1 MESPTIKR
9 NRNGLFLHLFGIAI
23 FLLVLI
29 YLLAGHV
36 LPVYALAF
44 SMPAYALLA
53 FLQMR
58 DTPVLIMQAA
68 ILGMMNIS
76 VFILNIETLAPVNI
90 VFFVFPLIVSAM
102 YYDTMPAIAL
112 GIITTVEIAM
122 LAFLFGGFSERPPMS
137 YVNAQLFIF
146 MFFALNLSIVHSI
159 FFRRVMLE
167 AEEKNN
173 SMERALSS
181 KEGYLHLFFQTA
193 KDAIAVFDSDN
204 KIIAI
209 NPAFEELYG
218 WSLPESIGKS
228 LPLVPPEH
236 LDEAAIR
243 TREVQAGKSYSLLET
258 EDLKKD
264 GSRFDAQITLSPI
277 IGPSGNVLA
286 TSVISRDISYRKE
299 AEKLILQSEK
309 LKLTGE
315 IAAGV
320 AHEIRNP
327 MTVISGFVQMMENDA
342 VHPQKE
348 YIGLIRSEIARID
361 LIISEFLM
369 LAKPQATERKEI
381 GFKKMVDDIALLF
394 GPQLNLDNILFTS
407 HFERD
412 DFVVVGE
419 EHHLKQ
425 VVINLMKNA
434 VEALEGIGR
443 QGRIHM
449 AIESS
454 SGRSVSLF
462 IKDNGNGIP
471 DESAPLIFE
480 PFYTTKATGTGL
492 GLLISQKIIQEHR
505 GTLTIESEEGRGTAA
520 TVTLPLK

>member
-1 MESPTIKR
+1 MQSPTIKR

-23 FLLVLI
+23 FSLVLI
-29 YLLAGHV
+29 YLLTGNA
-36 LPVYALAF
+36 LPANALVF
-44 SMPAYALLA
+44 GSFAYILLA
-53 FLQMR
+53 YLQLR
-58 DTPVLIMQAA
+58 QISVRIMQAA
-68 ILGMMNIS
+68 VIGMMNIS
-76 VFILNIETLAPVNI
+76 VFILNIETLAPVN
-90 VFFVFPLIVSAM
+90 VVYFVFPLMVSAM
-102 YYDTMPAIAL
+102 YHDTMPNIVL
-112 GIITTVEIAM
+112 GIITTIEIGM
-122 LAFLFGGFSERPPMS
+122 LAFLFGGFSEQAPIS
-137 YVNAQLFIF
+137 YVNVQLFIF
-146 MFFALNLSIVHSI
+146 IFFALNLTIVHSI
-159 FFRRVMLE
+159 FFRRILLQ
-167 AEEKNN
+167 AEEKN
-173 SMERALSS
+173 SSLERALSS

-218 WSLPESIGKS
+218 WSLPESIGQS
-228 LPLVPPEH
+228 LPLVPPERM
-236 LDEAAIR
+236 DEAIIR
-243 TREVQAGKSYSLLET
+243 TREVRAGRSYSLLET
-258 EDLKKD
+258 QDLKKD

-277 IGPSGNVLA
+277 IGPSGNVVA

-327 MTVISGFVQMMENDA
+327 MTVISGFVQMMETDA
-342 VHPQKE
+342 AYPQKE
-348 YIGLIRSEIARID
+348 YIGLIRSEIERID

-381 GFKKMVDDIALLF
+381 AFKKLVDDIALLF
-394 GPQLNLDNILFTS
+394 GPQLNLDNVLFSS

-425 VVINLMKNA
+425 VVINLIKNA

-443 QGRIHM
+443 QGRLHLE
-449 AIESS
+449 IENC
-454 SGRSVSLF
+454 SGRFVSLS
-462 IKDNGNGIP
+462 IKDNGKGIP
-471 DESAPLIFE
+471 DESTLLIFE

-492 GLLISQKIIQEHR
+492 GLLISQKIIQEHG
-505 GTLTIESEEGRGTAA
+505 GTLTIESKEGSGTTAMIK
-520 TVTLPLK
+520 LPLK